1 MAIQKEL
8 SKILY
13 QKLFRNLDKSL
24 ETNLNSN
31 SNSNSEYIYLMTH
44 PKRILLRNFSNRVW
58 QVVNKVM

>member
-13 QKLFRNLDKSL
+13 QKLFRNLNKSL
-24 ETNLNSN
+24 ETNLN